1 MSIAPEPMPCI
12 APDSHVTLH
21 YRVALLV
28 QGTERELVNTFGGPP
43 ATLQMGVGQWS
54 PFLEHRLVG
63 LAEGEGADFEVPAPE
78 AYGERFPGLV
88 REVRAADL
96 RSTAPGEKACDD
108 EVRAP
113 SFVPGE
119 EVAIRDA
126 AGREL
131 HGVFAGWGEGG
142 ARANAR
148 VDFNHP
154 LAGAP
159 LRLAVQV
166 LGVL

>member
-1 MSIAPEPMPCI
+1 MPCI

-28 QGTERELVNTFGGPP
+28 QGAEQELVNTFGGPP

-54 PFLEHRLVG
+54 PHLERRLLG
-63 LAEGEGADFEVPAPE
+63 LAEGEGADFELPPPE
-78 AYGERFPGLV
+78 AYGDRIPGLV
-88 REVRAADL
+88 RELPAGEL
-96 RSTAPGEKACDD
+96 LSTEPGERACDD
-108 EVRAP
+108 PRGAP
-113 SFVPGE
+113 RFVPGE
-119 EVAIRDA
+119 EVVALDS

-131 HGVFAGWGEGG
+131 HGVFAGWGEGE
-142 ARANAR
+142 RAR

-159 LRLAVQV
+159 LRLAVRV